1 MVRSCNSRI
10 YVGLDRIHDCITQPC
25 GQLIEFKGIMYDSD
39 NKRVVFK
46 LKKCVRCGKI
56 FISDRK
62 YWDWRIRLNRYL
74 FEEKQKEKN
83 NRSLTTKEKI
93 FLA

>member
-1 MVRSCNSRI
+1 MVRLCNSRI

-46 LKKCVRCGKI
+46 LKKCVRCGKYLLVI
-56 FISDRK
+56 VNTGIGGFVSIDIYLKRSKKRK
-62 YWDWRIRLNRYL
+62 IIGR
-74 FEEKQKEKN
+74 
-83 NRSLTTKEKI
+83 
-93 FLA
+93 

>member
-1 MVRSCNSRI
+1 MW
-10 YVGLDRIHDCITQPC
+10 
-25 GQLIEFKGIMYDSD
+25 
-39 NKRVVFK
+39 
-46 LKKCVRCGKI
+46 KI

-93 FLA
+93 FLV

>member
-1 MVRSCNSRI
+1 MVRLCNSRI

-46 LKKCVRCGKI
+46 LK
-56 FISDRK
+56 
-62 YWDWRIRLNRYL
+62 NH
-74 FEEKQKEKN
+74 E
-83 NRSLTTKEKI
+83 
-93 FLA
+93 